1 MYRAPSRRKLK
12 KEIEKPN
19 LIPILDAVFIFIFFL
34 LMSSR
39 FLNINEIQSD
49 VPIVSDRQPPKSD
62 KKPLALTLKI
72 QNTRIQVLT
81 GVPGSVRKN
90 IGKNADGDYDLLS
103 LREYLISLKKNNVD
117 ENSIVLEPLVDLSYE
132 DIVKIMDSVRD
143 LKKTDP
149 DIWTKTKDGM
159 DLRVKELFNNIVFG
173 NIQS

>member
-39 FLNINEIQSD
+39 FLNISEIQSD
-49 VPIVSDRQPPKSD
+49 VPIVSDREPPKSD

-72 QNTRIQVLT
+72 LNTKIQVLT
-81 GVPGSVRKN
+81 GVPGTIKKN
-90 IGKNADGDYDLLS
+90 IGKNADGDYDLHE
-103 LREYLISLKKNNVD
+103 LREYLITLKQSNVD
-117 ENSIVLEPLVDLSYE
+117 ERSIILEPLVDLNYE
-132 DIVKIMDSVRD
+132 EIVKIMDSVRD

-149 DIWTKTKDGM
+149 DIWTKTKEGM
-159 DLRVKELFNNIVFG
+159 DLRVKELFDAIVFG

>member
-1 MYRAPSRRKLK
+1 VYRAPSRRKTK
-12 KEIEKPN
+12 KEVEKPN

-49 VPIVSDRQPPKSD
+49 VPIVSDRQPPKSN
-62 KKPLALTLKI
+62 KKPLALTLRI
-72 QNTRIQVLT
+72 LNTRIQVLT
-81 GVPGSVRKN
+81 GVPGSVKKN
-90 IGKNADGDYDLLS
+90 IGKNAEGDYDLRS
-103 LREYLISLKKNNVD
+103 LREYLISLKKKNVD
-117 ENSIVLEPLVDLSYE
+117 EKSIVLEPLVDISYE

-143 LKKTDP
+143 LNKTDP